1 MYISIAQTRQQ
12 LSALIAAAQQQPQ
25 VITNRNTPVA
35 VLVSAEYFAR
45 SEAAVKPVADSFYSQ
60 VLQLRET
67 FPPQDDA
74 GFAAPNPA
82 ARQTAWQRANA
93 FIDPA

>member
-1 MYISIAQTRQQ
+1 MSISIAQTRQQ

-60 VLQLRET
+60 VLQLREI
-67 FPPQDDA
+67 FPPQDDT
-74 GFAAPNPA
+74 GFTGPNPA

>member
-1 MYISIAQTRQQ
+1 MSISIAQTRQQ

-60 VLQLRET
+60 VLQLREI
-67 FPPQDDA
+67 FPPQDDTCFA
-74 GFAAPNPA
+74 GPNPA